1 MKDWETS
8 IEPPCYRLV
17 MATINPKPTKLA
29 ALAAARKRKEEE
41 SKAQLKDNQE
51 KNKDSESTD
60 MSITLLDR
68 LSEKFKD
75 PNRIDGEKSSQN
87 QKMSSDTLPSFD
99 NRQNRKYR
107 SSQRRNE
114 LLEQTENSDNSAV
127 SNCKEVETE
136 NTRLNQN
143 LRARPSTFAEIA
155 VGGNEAG
162 YYSSRRSRGS
172 NTLTIPIMSRTKPG
186 SCTDKTPK
194 NPKVQSK
201 SAGLAS

>member
-1 MKDWETS
+1 
-8 IEPPCYRLV
+8 
-17 MATINPKPTKLA
+17 MATDTPKPTKLA

-41 SKAQLKDNQE
+41 RKAQLKDNQ
-51 KNKDSESTD
+51 KNNNEDSESTD

-68 LSEKFKD
+68 LNEKFKYS
-75 PNRIDGEKSSQN
+75 NRIDVGKTSQN
-87 QKMSSDTLPSFD
+87 QKMSSDTPPSFD
-99 NRQNRKYR
+99 NLQSRKYR

-114 LLEQTENSDNSAV
+114 TLEQTGSSDNSAV
-127 SNCKEVETE
+127 PDCKEVETE
-136 NTRLNQN
+136 NTKFNQN

-172 NTLTIPIMSRTKPG
+172 NTMTIPIVSGTKPD
-186 SCTDKTPK
+186 SCTDKNPK
-194 NPKVQSK
+194 DQKVQSK